1 MIWTKNMRSQT
12 EMSTE
17 SHKIFHH
24 RHDPCLE
31 GPKGKTGLHAVFEAT
46 DPIQSCK
53 SVHKFIT
60 EFITNSLTF
69 RVLWVFF
76 GSLRRFLFVLRSKL
90 ILHRLCHSSD
100 DIHRKMHPG
109 TQLRRN
115 LRGNFKALKT
125 DPIARPWAWSAH
137 PFAKHWNQKKLFI
150 FCDFPRNLR
159 NLSYL
164 MFVPA
169 FQAEFLLFAVQIWG
183 QPPWD

>member
-137 PFAKHWNQKKLFI
+137 PFAKHWNQKNSSF
-150 FCDFPRNLR
+150 
-159 NLSYL
+159 
-164 MFVPA
+164 FVIS
-169 FQAEFLLFAVQIWG
+169 LVIYG
-183 QPPWD
+183 T